1 MSDTSAF
8 YGDFGLSEARAIRKR
23 ANSSIAMTQAAAMGQ
38 RRGNRNLADIQRRYS
53 EGFNPV
59 VAGYN
64 RRGLGGPN
72 VKSGVRTAGL
82 EKYAENLQR
91 DLGRETEG
99 IYDQLETIA
108 FQNATDQDEL
118 EDFLSNLRLNK
129 QQQILGSAIDIKQM
143 ASY

>member
-1 MSDTSAF
+1 MSDTSA
-8 YGDFGLSEARAIRKR
+8 YSGDFGVSEARAIRRR

-72 VKSGVRTAGL
+72 VRSGVRTAGL

-118 EDFLSNLRLNK
+118 EDFLANLRLNK

>member
-1 MSDTSAF
+1 MSNTSAY
-8 YGDFGLSEARAIRKR
+8 YGDFGMSEARAIRNR
-23 ANSSIAMTQAAAMGQ
+23 ARSSFGLQQAAAMGQ

-53 EGFNPV
+53 EGFNPM
-59 VAGYN
+59 VASYN

-72 VKSGVRTAGL
+72 VRSGVRTAGL

-99 IYDQLETIA
+99 IYDQLESIA
-108 FQNATDQDEL
+108 FDNATDQDEL
-118 EDFLSNLRLNK
+118 ESYLAELRLGK
-129 QQQILGSAIDIKQM
+129 QNQILGSAIDIKQM

>member
-1 MSDTSAF
+1 MSNTSAF

-23 ANSSIAMTQAAAMGQ
+23 ATSSIGMQQAAAMGQ
-38 RRGNRNLADIQRRYS
+38 RRGNRNLMDIQRRYS
-53 EGFNPV
+53 EGFTPV
-59 VAGYN
+59 VADYN

-82 EKYAENLQR
+82 EKYAETLQR

-118 EDFLSNLRLNK
+118 EDVLANLRLNK
-129 QQQILGSAIDIKQM
+129 QQQILGSAVDIKQM

>member
-1 MSDTSAF
+1 MSDTSAY
-8 YGDFGLSEARAIRKR
+8 YGDYGLAEASAIRKR
-23 ANSSIAMTQAAAMGQ
+23 KKSSIALEKAAAMGQ
-38 RRGNRNLADIQRRYS
+38 RRGNRNLADLQRQYS
-53 EGFNPV
+53 QGFTPLV
-59 VAGYN
+59 SGYG

-72 VKSGVRTAGL
+72 VKSGIRTAGL
-82 EKYAENLQR
+82 ERYAESLQR
-91 DLGRETEG
+91 DLGRETEN

-108 FQNATDQDEL
+108 FENATSQEDL